1 MGLFDK
7 LKNEFIDIIDWL
19 DPSNNTIVYRFPRY
33 QNEIKMG
40 AKLTVRESQVAV
52 FINEGQI
59 ADIFQPGMY
68 TLSTQNM
75 PILATLKGWKYG
87 FNSPFKAEV
96 YFVNTKKFLD
106 NKWGTPNPVM
116 VRDPEFGPVRLRAFG
131 VYEYRVEDAGK
142 FIKDIVGTDGDFTVE
157 KINNQLRNIIITRFS
172 DAVAESKIPVLD
184 MASNYNEFSEKIGQ
198 VIIDEYKEYGLNM
211 TKFLVSNISLPE
223 EVEKA
228 MDKRS
233 SMGVLGDLNRYTQF
247 QAANAMEAAAT
258 APGGSAAGSG
268 MGMGMGFAMAGQMM
282 NAMNPMMN
290 QQQQMY
296 QQPQQGGYQQQQPM
310 APPPMPA
317 QSTFFV
323 AVNGQQSGPFDMN
336 ALSSMV
342 ANGQLTKDTLV
353 WKQGMPAWAAA
364 GTVQELSSLFGAVP
378 PPMPGMPPVPP
389 QM

>member
-1 MGLFDK
+1 MGLFTK
-7 LKNEFIDIIDWL
+7 LKNEFIDIIEWL
-19 DPSNNTIVYRFPRY
+19 DPTNNTIVYRFERY

-59 ADIFQPGMY
+59 ADVFQPGMY
-68 TLSTQNM
+68 TLTTQNM

-131 VYEYRVEDAGK
+131 VYEYRVEDAAK

-258 APGGSAAGSG
+258 NPGGGAAASG

-317 QSTFFV
+317 ASTFFV

-336 ALSSMV
+336 TLSTMV
-342 ANGQLTKDTLV
+342 KNGQLTKDTLV

>member
-1 MGLFDK
+1 MGLFNK

-75 PILATLKGWKYG
+75 PILATLKGWEYG

-258 APGGSAAGSG
+258 NPGGGAAASG

>member
-1 MGLFDK
+1 MGLFNK

-59 ADIFQPGMY
+59 ADIYQPGMY
-68 TLSTQNM
+68 TLTTENM

-172 DAVAESKIPVLD
+172 DAVAESKIP
-184 MASNYNEFSEKIGQ
+184 S
-198 VIIDEYKEYGLNM
+198 
-211 TKFLVSNISLPE
+211 IS
-223 EVEKA
+223 
-228 MDKRS
+228 
-233 SMGVLGDLNRYTQF
+233 
-247 QAANAMEAAAT
+247 
-258 APGGSAAGSG
+258 
-268 MGMGMGFAMAGQMM
+268 
-282 NAMNPMMN
+282 
-290 QQQQMY
+290 
-296 QQPQQGGYQQQQPM
+296 GY
-310 APPPMPA
+310 
-317 QSTFFV
+317 SV
-323 AVNGQQSGPFDMN
+323 
-336 ALSSMV
+336 
-342 ANGQLTKDTLV
+342 
-353 WKQGMPAWAAA
+353 
-364 GTVQELSSLFGAVP
+364 
-378 PPMPGMPPVPP
+378 
-389 QM
+389 

>member
-1 MGLFDK
+1 MGLFNK

-59 ADIFQPGMY
+59 ADIYQPGMY
-68 TLSTQNM
+68 TLTTENM
-75 PILATLKGWKYG
+75 PILSTLKGWKYG

-258 APGGSAAGSG
+258 APGGSAAASG

-282 NAMNPMMN
+282 NAMNP
-290 QQQQMY
+290 QQNMY
-296 QQPQQGGYQQQQPM
+296 QQPQQPMYQQQQPV

-317 QSTFFV
+317 QSTYFV

>member
-1 MGLFDK
+1 MGLFTK
-7 LKNEFIDIIDWL
+7 LKNEFIDIIEWL
-19 DPSNNTIVYRFPRY
+19 DSSNDTIVYRFERY

-59 ADIFQPGMY
+59 ADVFQPGMY
-68 TLSTQNM
+68 TLTTENM
-75 PILATLKGWKYG
+75 PILSTLKGWKYG

-116 VRDPEFGPVRLRAFG
+116 MRDPEFGPIRLRAFG
-131 VYEYRVEDAGK
+131 VYEYRVEDAAK
-142 FIKDIVGTDGDFTVE
+142 FIKDVVGTDGDFTVD
-157 KINNQLRNIIITRFS
+157 KINNQLRNIIITRFT
-172 DAVAESKIPVLD
+172 DAVGESKIPVLD

-223 EVEKA
+223 EVEK
-228 MDKRS
+228 MLDKRS
-233 SMGVLGDLNRYTQF
+233 SMGILGDMGKYTQF

-258 APGGSAAGSG
+258 NPGGGAAASG

-282 NAMNPMMN
+282 NAMNP
-290 QQQQMY
+290 QQQMY
-296 QQPQQGGYQQQQPM
+296 QQPQQQQM

-317 QSTFFV
+317 QSTYFV
-323 AVNGQQSGPFDMN
+323 AVNGQQSGPYNMG
-336 ALSSMV
+336 ALQGMV
-342 ANGQLTKDTLV
+342 ANGQLTRESLV

-364 GTVQELSSLFGAVP
+364 GIVPELSALFGAVP
-378 PPMPGMPPVPP
+378 PPMPGQVPP
-389 QM
+389 IPGM

>member
-1 MGLFDK
+1 MGLFNK

-258 APGGSAAGSG
+258 NPGGGAAASG

>member
-1 MGLFDK
+1 MGLFTK
-7 LKNEFIDIIDWL
+7 LKNEFIDIIEWL
-19 DPSNNTIVYRFPRY
+19 DPTNNTIVYRFERY

-59 ADIFQPGMY
+59 ADVFQPGMY
-68 TLSTQNM
+68 TLTTQNM

-131 VYEYRVEDAGK
+131 VYEYRVDDAAK

-157 KINNQLRNIIITRFS
+157 KINNQLRNIIITRFA

-198 VIIDEYKEYGLNM
+198 TIIDEYKEYGLNL
-211 TKFLVSNISLPE
+211 TKFLVSSITLPE

-258 APGGSAAGSG
+258 NPGGGAAASG

-317 QSTFFV
+317 ASTFFV

-364 GTVQELSSLFGAVP
+364 GSVQELSSLFGAVP

>member
-296 QQPQQGGYQQQQPM
+296 QQQQQPV

-317 QSTFFV
+317 PSTYFV

-336 ALSSMV
+336 TLSTMIK
-342 ANGQLTKDTLV
+342 NGQVNKDTLV

-364 GTVQELSSLFGAVP
+364 GSVQELSALFGAVP

-389 QM
+389 QL

>member
-1 MGLFDK
+1 
-7 LKNEFIDIIDWL
+7 
-19 DPSNNTIVYRFPRY
+19 
-33 QNEIKMG
+33 MG

-258 APGGSAAGSG
+258 NPGGGAAASG

>member
-59 ADIFQPGMY
+59 ADIYQPGMY
-68 TLSTQNM
+68 TLTTENM

-184 MASNYNEFSEKIGQ
+184 MASNYNEFSEKIGK

-258 APGGSAAGSG
+258 APGGSAAASG

-282 NAMNPMMN
+282 NAMNP
-290 QQQQMY
+290 QQNMY
-296 QQPQQGGYQQQQPM
+296 QQPQQPMYQQQQPV
-310 APPPMPA
+310 APPPMPMP
-317 QSTFFV
+317 STYFV

-336 ALSSMV
+336 AMSSMV

-389 QM
+389 QL

>member
-1 MGLFDK
+1 MGLFNK
-7 LKNEFIDIIDWL
+7 IKNEFIDIIDWL

-75 PILATLKGWKYG
+75 PILSTLKGWKYG

-268 MGMGMGFAMAGQMM
+268 MGLGMGFAMAGQMM

-296 QQPQQGGYQQQQPM
+296 QQPQQGGYQQQQPV

-317 QSTFFV
+317 QSTYFV

-342 ANGQLTKDTLV
+342 ANGQLTKDSLV

>member
-1 MGLFDK
+1 MGLFNK

-258 APGGSAAGSG
+258 NPGGGAAASG

-310 APPPMPA
+310 APPPMQA

>member
-184 MASNYNEFSEKIGQ
+184 MASNYNEFSEKIGK

-296 QQPQQGGYQQQQPM
+296 QQQQQPV

-317 QSTFFV
+317 PSTYFV

-336 ALSSMV
+336 TLSTMIK
-342 ANGQLTKDTLV
+342 NGQVNKDTLV

-364 GTVQELSSLFGAVP
+364 GSVQELSALFGAVP

>member
-1 MGLFDK
+1 MGLFTK
-7 LKNEFIDIIDWL
+7 LKNEFIDIIEWL
-19 DPSNNTIVYRFPRY
+19 DPTNNTIVYRFERY

-59 ADIFQPGMY
+59 ADVFQPGMY
-68 TLSTQNM
+68 TLTTQNM

-131 VYEYRVEDAGK
+131 VYEYRVEDAAK

-258 APGGSAAGSG
+258 NPGGGAAASG

-317 QSTFFV
+317 ASTFFV

-342 ANGQLTKDTLV
+342 ANGQLTKETLV

-364 GTVQELSSLFGAVP
+364 GSVQELSSLFGAVP

>member
-1 MGLFDK
+1 MGLFTK
-7 LKNEFIDIIDWL
+7 LKNEFIDIIEWL
-19 DPSNNTIVYRFPRY
+19 DPTNNTIVYRFERY
-33 QNEIKMG
+33 QNEIKIG
-40 AKLTVRESQVAV
+40 AKLT
-52 FINEGQI
+52 
-59 ADIFQPGMY
+59 
-68 TLSTQNM
+68 TLTTQNM

-131 VYEYRVEDAGK
+131 VYEYRVEDAAK

-258 APGGSAAGSG
+258 NPGGGAAASG

-290 QQQQMY
+290 QQQMY

-317 QSTFFV
+317 ASTFFV

-336 ALSSMV
+336 TLSTMV
-342 ANGQLTKDTLV
+342 KNGQLTKDTLV

-364 GTVQELSSLFGAVP
+364 GSVQELSSLFGAVP

>member
-1 MGLFDK
+1 MGLFNK

-131 VYEYRVEDAGK
+131 VYEYRVEDAG
-142 FIKDIVGTDGDFTVE
+142 GDFTVE

-258 APGGSAAGSG
+258 NPGGGAAASG

-364 GTVQELSSLFGAVP
+364 GTLQELSSLFGAVP